1 MIKCNL
7 CGIEKATRRE
17 MNGHLLHSHL
27 EEYRAGGCRQSE
39 FTSGEP
45 ETPAK
50 TQRKQK
56 SAAKTQ
62 RKKDAPA
69 GFRILNRNDEA
80 EAEAYNMGYR
90 YIDDSEMCYT
100 SDEAK
105 ESGWI

>member
-1 MIKCNL
+1 
-7 CGIEKATRRE
+7 

-27 EEYRAGGCRQSE
+27 EEYRTGGCRQSE

-45 ETPAK
+45 EVPAK

-62 RKKDAPA
+62 RKIPKFPKSPA
-69 GFRILNRNDEA
+69 GFRLLDRNDPDEA
-80 EAEAYNMGYR
+80 AAYKEGYR
-90 YIDDSEMCYT
+90 YIDDDEICYDAT
-100 SDEAK
+100 EAK